1 MYIDKNDQSIIKK
14 FENRGFLIFKTQD
27 NSTLNEIRNTFLNY
41 LPKKFSKKFSKE
53 SDNFDKIHKFVK
65 VGDLNNFRLETIKS

>member
-41 LPKKFSKKFSKE
+41 LPKKSSQKK
-53 SDNFDKIHKFVK
+53 I
-65 VGDLNNFRLETIKS
+65 